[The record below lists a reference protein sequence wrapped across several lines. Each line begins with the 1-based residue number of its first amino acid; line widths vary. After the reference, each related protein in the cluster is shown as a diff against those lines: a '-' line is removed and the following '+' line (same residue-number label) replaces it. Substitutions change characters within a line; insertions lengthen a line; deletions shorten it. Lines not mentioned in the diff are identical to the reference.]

1 MSILQNKEQIQD
13 IENSI
18 DQYIFFEY
26 MKNYSDLIEQLKPIA
41 EGSGS
46 TPHSLLMDYMF
57 FKIQE
62 ERDKINQNK
71 EQIQDIENSIDQYIF
86 FEYMKNYSDLIEQL
100 KPIAEGSGST
110 PHSLLMDYMFF
121 KIQEER
127 DKIHQDRLGV

>member
-18 DQYIFFEY
+18 DQYIFFEM

-41 EGSGS
+41 EGSGH

-62 ERDKINQNK
+62 ERDKINQ
-71 EQIQDIENSIDQYIF
+71 
-86 FEYMKNYSDLIEQL
+86 
-100 KPIAEGSGST
+100 
-110 PHSLLMDYMFF
+110 
-121 KIQEER
+121 
-127 DKIHQDRLGV
+127 DRLGV

>member
-1 MSILQNKEQIQD
+1 MSIL
-13 IENSI
+13 
-18 DQYIFFEY
+18 
-26 MKNYSDLIEQLKPIA
+26 
-41 EGSGS
+41 
-46 TPHSLLMDYMF
+46 
-57 FKIQE
+57 
-62 ERDKINQNK
+62 QNK

>member
-1 MSILQNKEQIQD
+1 MNILQNKDQIQD

-18 DQYIFFEY
+18 DQYIFFE
-26 MKNYSDLIEQLKPIA
+26 M
-41 EGSGS
+41 
-46 TPHSLLMDYMF
+46 
-57 FKIQE
+57 
-62 ERDKINQNK
+62 
-71 EQIQDIENSIDQYIF
+71 
-86 FEYMKNYSDLIEQL
+86 MKNYSDLIEQL

>member
-1 MSILQNKEQIQD
+1 MSILQTKEVMHE

-18 DQYIFFEY
+18 DQYIFFEM
-26 MKNYSDLIEQLKPIA
+26 MKNYSDLIEQ
-41 EGSGS
+41 
-46 TPHSLLMDYMF
+46 F
-57 FKIQE
+57 
-62 ERDKINQNK
+62 
-71 EQIQDIENSIDQYIF
+71 
-86 FEYMKNYSDLIEQL
+86 

>member
-18 DQYIFFEY
+18 DQYIFFEM

-62 ERDKINQNK
+62 ERDRINQ
-71 EQIQDIENSIDQYIF
+71 
-86 FEYMKNYSDLIEQL
+86 
-100 KPIAEGSGST
+100 
-110 PHSLLMDYMFF
+110 
-121 KIQEER
+121 
-127 DKIHQDRLGV
+127 DKLGV

>member
-26 MKNYSDLIEQLKPIA
+26 L
-41 EGSGS
+41 
-46 TPHSLLMDYMF
+46 
-57 FKIQE
+57 
-62 ERDKINQNK
+62 
-71 EQIQDIENSIDQYIF
+71 
-86 FEYMKNYSDLIEQL
+86 KNYSDLIEQL

>member
-1 MSILQNKEQIQD
+1 MSILQNKDQIQD

-18 DQYIFFEY
+18 DQYIFFE
-26 MKNYSDLIEQLKPIA
+26 M
-41 EGSGS
+41 
-46 TPHSLLMDYMF
+46 
-57 FKIQE
+57 
-62 ERDKINQNK
+62 
-71 EQIQDIENSIDQYIF
+71 
-86 FEYMKNYSDLIEQL
+86 MKNYSDLIEQL

>member
-62 ERDKINQNK
+62 ERDKINQ
-71 EQIQDIENSIDQYIF
+71 
-86 FEYMKNYSDLIEQL
+86 
-100 KPIAEGSGST
+100 
-110 PHSLLMDYMFF
+110 
-121 KIQEER
+121 
-127 DKIHQDRLGV
+127 DRLGV

>member
-62 ERDKINQNK
+62 ERDKINQ
-71 EQIQDIENSIDQYIF
+71 
-86 FEYMKNYSDLIEQL
+86 
-100 KPIAEGSGST
+100 
-110 PHSLLMDYMFF
+110 
-121 KIQEER
+121 
-127 DKIHQDRLGV
+127 DKLGV

>member
-1 MSILQNKEQIQD
+1 MSILQTKEVMH
-13 IENSI
+13 E
-18 DQYIFFEY
+18 
-26 MKNYSDLIEQLKPIA
+26 
-41 EGSGS
+41 
-46 TPHSLLMDYMF
+46 
-57 FKIQE
+57 
-62 ERDKINQNK
+62 
-71 EQIQDIENSIDQYIF
+71 IENSIDQYIF

>member
-1 MSILQNKEQIQD
+1 MKILHICEKDKKIFLFKMSILQTKEAMQE

-18 DQYIFFEY
+18 DQYIFFEM

-62 ERDKINQNK
+62 ERDETYKNK
-71 EQIQDIENSIDQYIF
+71 LE
-86 FEYMKNYSDLIEQL
+86 
-100 KPIAEGSGST
+100 
-110 PHSLLMDYMFF
+110 
-121 KIQEER
+121 
-127 DKIHQDRLGV
+127 V

>member
-13 IENSI
+13 KENSI

-62 ERDKINQNK
+62 ERDKINQ
-71 EQIQDIENSIDQYIF
+71 
-86 FEYMKNYSDLIEQL
+86 
-100 KPIAEGSGST
+100 
-110 PHSLLMDYMFF
+110 
-121 KIQEER
+121 
-127 DKIHQDRLGV
+127 DRLGV

>member
-18 DQYIFFEY
+18 DQYIFFDF

-62 ERDKINQNK
+62 ERDKINQ
-71 EQIQDIENSIDQYIF
+71 
-86 FEYMKNYSDLIEQL
+86 
-100 KPIAEGSGST
+100 
-110 PHSLLMDYMFF
+110 
-121 KIQEER
+121 
-127 DKIHQDRLGV
+127 DRLGV

>member
-18 DQYIFFEY
+18 DQYIFFEM

-57 FKIQE
+57 FKMEE
-62 ERDKINQNK
+62 ERDKINQ
-71 EQIQDIENSIDQYIF
+71 
-86 FEYMKNYSDLIEQL
+86 
-100 KPIAEGSGST
+100 
-110 PHSLLMDYMFF
+110 
-121 KIQEER
+121 
-127 DKIHQDRLGV
+127 DRLGV

>member
-1 MSILQNKEQIQD
+1 MSILQNKDQIQD

-18 DQYIFFEY
+18 DQYIFFEM

-62 ERDKINQNK
+62 ERDKINQ
-71 EQIQDIENSIDQYIF
+71 
-86 FEYMKNYSDLIEQL
+86 
-100 KPIAEGSGST
+100 
-110 PHSLLMDYMFF
+110 
-121 KIQEER
+121 
-127 DKIHQDRLGV
+127 DKLGV

>member
-26 MKNYSDLIEQLKPIA
+26 MKSYSELIEQLKPIA
-41 EGSGS
+41 KGSGS

-62 ERDKINQNK
+62 ERDKINQ
-71 EQIQDIENSIDQYIF
+71 
-86 FEYMKNYSDLIEQL
+86 
-100 KPIAEGSGST
+100 
-110 PHSLLMDYMFF
+110 
-121 KIQEER
+121 
-127 DKIHQDRLGV
+127 DRLGV